1 MRRAKLFSLI
11 LLFIPVLVG
20 ELIDSKSFLII
31 IPGSPYSIG
40 RLIFIL
46 IGISGLI
53 KMNQNQI
60 RFPRVSIALLLIF
73 IGPLFGSFFSN
84 DIILGIS
91 RALGNLI
98 LVLSAVGLGYLFKY
112 ERNTRVFYD
121 LIFIS
126 NFTYWIS
133 YLLTNMFLG
142 SGLQISYGELY
153 VQDVVVNHHIIGIN
167 ITTSVVYICNRFF
180 RESKQFLFFVFYLIG
195 VLSAFVVESRSNFIL
210 ILFVFFLN
218 IYFLPQKSKSSKFL
232 LIIGI
237 IAGITILINQFVS
250 FNDDLNKRFDIYD
263 NEYIESTNI
272 NRKSVYTKIP
282 NLVID
287 NFFGN
292 GPIDVMIEIESG
304 EEILAHNSYLTFLIS
319 GGIISFIGLLLFF
332 GNIIRLIK
340 LFYFRVLSMKGYEI
354 GVFLSVVLFLLTI
367 FTIEYLGIYFF
378 VYLATLSSFD
388 NYSKRTN

>member
-1 MRRAKLFSLI
+1 M
-11 LLFIPVLVG
+11 PVLG

-31 IPGSPYSIG
+31 VPGSPYSLG

-53 KMNQNQI
+53 KMNQKQI
-60 RFPRVSIALLLIF
+60 RLPRISIALLFIF
-73 IGPLFGSFFSN
+73 IGPIFGSFFSN

-98 LVLSAVGLGYLFKY
+98 LVLSSIGLGYLFKY
-112 ERNTRVFYD
+112 EWNTKLFYD

-153 VQDVVVNHHIIGIN
+153 GQDVVINHHIIGIN

-180 RESKQFLFFVFYLIG
+180 RENKQILFFVFYLIG
-195 VLSAFVVESRSNFIL
+195 VFSAFVIESRSNFIL
-210 ILFVFFLN
+210 ILFIFFVN
-218 IYFLPQKSKSSKFL
+218 IYFLPLKNKFTKIN

-237 IAGITILINQFVS
+237 IVGFTILINLLGS
-250 FNDDLNKRFDIYD
+250 FNDDLSKRFDIND
-263 NEYIESTNI
+263 VEYLESTTSS
-272 NRKSVYTKIP
+272 RKGVYSKAPDLI
-282 NLVID
+282 VE
-287 NFFGN
+287 NFFGK
-292 GPIDVMIEIESG
+292 GPIDITIEIEPG
-304 EEILAHNSYLTFLIS
+304 EKMLAHNSYLTFLIS
-319 GGIISFIGLLLFF
+319 GGIISFFGLLLFL

-340 LFYFRVLSMKGYEI
+340 VLNLRVLSMKGYEI
-354 GVFLSVVLFLLTI
+354 GVILSAVLFLLTI
-367 FTIEYLGIYFF
+367 FTIEYLGVCFFIYSSI
-378 VYLATLSSFD
+378 LSSFE
-388 NYSKRTN
+388 NYTPKHKFDKHKFFRLDFKS